1 MKKIISFL
9 NTDIKIINSYFLFT
23 IVLIILVCVGYSSY
37 ALFSFTKISNN
48 VIEGTVGELKKSGT
62 DTLIKLTDNK
72 DNSGLY
78 TITHEADTTLQI
90 GTNESVTEYRYR
102 GASPKNYV
110 TFNNEV
116 WRILGVFPTDDGTG
130 NIENRIKIIKDQSI
144 GDRSWDTGESN
155 NWARPATLNTE
166 LNTTYLNSLDSTS
179 KSMISNAKYYL
190 GGYSGS
196 SIQKDVMYQYERK
209 INGSTYY
216 NGSNPNN
223 FIGKL
228 ALMYASDYGYAAS
241 DECTQT
247 LVNYDN
253 TTCKNNNWLL
263 KGDFEW
269 LLPQDVSSGSYAFML
284 TSDGRVRLND
294 YIVSYY
300 QYAVRPVLYLTSSV
314 RITGGSGTS
323 SNPYTLGL

>member
-9 NTDIKIINSYFLFT
+9 KTDIKIINSYFLFT

-37 ALFSFTKISNN
+37 ALFSFTKTSTN

-78 TITHEADTTLQI
+78 TITHPKDTTLQI
-90 GTNESVTEYRYR
+90 GNDKDITEYRYR

-130 NIENRIKIIKDQSI
+130 NIENRIKLIKDQSI
-144 GDRSWDTGESN
+144 GNKYWTSSGSN

-179 KSMISNAKYYL
+179 KSMIGNTKYYL
-190 GGYSGS
+190 GGYNNSLK
-196 SIQKDVMYQYERK
+196 IQKDVMYQYERK

-216 NGSNPNN
+216 YETNPNSWV
-223 FIGKL
+223 GKM

-241 DECTQT
+241 NECTQI
-247 LVNYDN
+247 LDKYDN
-253 TTCKNNNWLL
+253 ATCKNNNWLF
-263 KGDFEW
+263 KGNSEW
-269 LLPQDVSSGSYAFML
+269 ILPQHASIIINAFFVD
-284 TSDGRVRLND
+284 SDGGV
-294 YIVSYY
+294 YHGGVSVN
-300 QYAVRPVLYLTSSV
+300 QFAVRPVLYLKSNIK
-314 RITGGSGTS
+314 ITGGDGTS
-323 SNPYTLGL
+323 TNPYILGL